1 MSIENIKTLIDS
13 KKETFFNKSE
23 NRLLNKII
31 KEQSNFIIFLTDFL
45 LITIVPVIFSLVL
58 GFILLNFIENE
69 TKSFLIGLLP
79 LPLFCFLGGLSMKR
93 RTEKFIR
100 RQIEEN
106 GDFKKEFFDSN
117 ILPYFLKLKI
127 DSEMD
132 DTLKL
137 NLSLD
142 QYKAFKLKS
151 SPNITYG
158 DVYKFIDTIEHT
170 NKVLKEIEAEKY
182 SVEYDNIKKEIQLI

>member
-1 MSIENIKTLIDS
+1 MSIENIKTLIAS

-58 GFILLNFIENE
+58 GFILLNFIESE

-79 LPLFCFLGGLSMKR
+79 LPLFSFLGGLSMKR
-93 RTEKFIR
+93 RNEKFIR

-142 QYKAFKLKS
+142 QYKAFKLKF

>member
-1 MSIENIKTLIDS
+1 MSIENIKTLIVS
-13 KKETFFNKSE
+13 KKEAFFNNSE
-23 NRLLNKII
+23 NGLLNKII

-69 TKSFLIGLLP
+69 TKSFLLGLIP
-79 LPLFCFLGGLSMKR
+79 LPLFCVLGGLSMKR
-93 RTEKFIR
+93 RNEKFIR

-127 DSEMD
+127 DSEMAD
-132 DTLKL
+132 ALKL

-142 QYKAFKLKS
+142 QYKALKLKS

-158 DVYKFIDTIEHT
+158 DVSKFIDTIEHT

-182 SVEYDNIKKEIQLI
+182 SVEYDNIKKEIQLV